1 MIKFVFIWLLSFV
14 VTSQTFAATKKN
26 ASSSNLADAVVM
38 VENFENKNN
47 LNVDDREGNWS
58 VEKTANGNSVFCN
71 EISNGWSDLN
81 IGNENWSN
89 YSISYKMSFETDE
102 AGSVEVHIR
111 KRNRKDYRA
120 IVNKYGDEVS
130 IKLLGK
136 MLLRTLV
143 MRMA

>member
-1 MIKFVFIWLLSFV
+1 MIKFAFIWLLSFV

-26 ASSSNLADAVVM
+26 ESSSNLANAVVM

-81 IGNENWSN
+81 IGNENWAN
-89 YSISYKMSFETDE
+89 YVILDFLQNEF
-102 AGSVEVHIR
+102 
-111 KRNRKDYRA
+111 
-120 IVNKYGDEVS
+120 
-130 IKLLGK
+130 
-136 MLLRTLV
+136 
-143 MRMA
+143 